1 MQQTLNSEYGLEA
14 APRRT
19 YGVDDYIEIAK
30 RNWQWLAGPLL
41 AGVTLATVGAFFW
54 PDTYVSHAAIRV
66 VPPQVPERFVPSNVN
81 VQMSERVRAMAQ
93 SILSRNTLT
102 NIITTYDLYRR
113 DRNRLPMEDVI
124 EKMRKSIQIGN
135 LRNLPGRQAES
146 TFAISFSYDNR
157 YIAQKVTR
165 DLMTRFIDENTR
177 ERSSQSQLTTQF
189 LREQWEEAKRQL
201 ESVEQRV
208 VAFRAANQG
217 RLPEHVTMNMG
228 QLSGLEARLTAL
240 NASVSRA
247 NQEKLAIEGQIR
259 ALREKYS
266 AIASRPAVMASSPE
280 ANPEGP
286 AVDRTLELM
295 NGQIAQLERSLQ
307 QMLEVYKDSYP
318 DVQRLKA
325 RIETLKRE
333 REAYVSSRLVAPAL
347 TGAPAPG
354 QPDRP
359 APAAKPAILI
369 EIESDIARLQGQLRA
384 RELEAENGLRE
395 IAEVERR
402 QKEIQSR
409 LDSGPVGIQEYELLL
424 RDRELIKSRYDELNK
439 KLNDSTVATELEG
452 RKQGE
457 TLEVLD
463 LPSLPESPTAPN
475 RTAIILA
482 GLVAG
487 LALGMGLVVFRE
499 AKDGS
504 LKNLK
509 DVRAYTRF
517 AILGS
522 FPLLENDLVIRRR
535 KRIAWIGWST
545 AILLALALVSFSIYY
560 HYSTRV

>member
-1 MQQTLNSEYGLEA
+1 
-14 APRRT
+14 
-19 YGVDDYIEIAK
+19 
-30 RNWQWLAGPLL
+30 
-41 AGVTLATVGAFFW
+41 
-54 PDTYVSHAAIRV
+54 
-66 VPPQVPERFVPSNVN
+66 
-81 VQMSERVRAMAQ
+81 
-93 SILSRNTLT
+93 
-102 NIITTYDLYRR
+102 
-113 DRNRLPMEDVI
+113 
-124 EKMRKSIQIGN
+124 
-135 LRNLPGRQAES
+135 
-146 TFAISFSYDNR
+146 
-157 YIAQKVTR
+157 
-165 DLMTRFIDENTR
+165 
-177 ERSSQSQLTTQF
+177 
-189 LREQWEEAKRQL
+189 
-201 ESVEQRV
+201 
-208 VAFRAANQG
+208 
-217 RLPEHVTMNMG
+217 MNMG
-228 QLSGLEARLTAL
+228 QISSLEARLTAL

-247 NQEKLAIEGQIR
+247 NQEKLTIEGQIR

-266 AIASRPAVMASSPE
+266 AIASRPAAMASSSAASG
-280 ANPEGP
+280 ANPEDP

-295 NGQIAQLERSLQ
+295 NGQIAQLERALQ
-307 QMLEVYKDSYP
+307 QMLEVYKESFP
-318 DVQRLKA
+318 DVQRLKT
-325 RIETLKRE
+325 RLDTLKRE
-333 REAYVSSRLVAPAL
+333 RESYLASRLAAPAL
-347 TGAPAPG
+347 SGAPSSAGG
-354 QPDRP
+354 QTDRP
-359 APAAKPAILI
+359 AAAPKPAMLI
-369 EIESDIARLQGQLRA
+369 EIETDIARLQGQLRA

-424 RDRELIKSRYDELNK
+424 RDRELIKTRYDELNK